1 MESSNERVGD
11 GWASR
16 LVLYVVCAV
25 IILGL
30 RHKSVHEPLER
41 DHATYAVIAHEL
53 LEGRQLYSDLWD
65 NKPPGI
71 FWTYAGAELVFGYGE
86 GTVFVLGLLAAIA
99 TVPAVERAASAAR
112 PEGRA
117 VGGAALVGGL

>member
-99 TVPAVERAASAAR
+99 TVPAVERAASAAD
-112 PEGRA
+112 PKAGPWA
-117 VGGAALVGGL
+117 ALALVGGL